1 MGCSAAAAGQQ
12 VPRPTLAQLRRGQR
26 GQLCGGPNP
35 NPNPNSNPNPNPNP
49 NPKPHPNP
57 NKVAASRLRSPS
69 DPPVRL
75 VSKVGDDINGS
86 ALLAELEADGV
97 DTSWCARAGH
107 GHATPT
113 SFILVS
119 AVTTLTLTLTLSL
132 TLILTLTLAL
142 TLTLT
147 LTLALTL
154 TLTLTLTKV
163 NGESRTIIHD
173 PGFVEGEGL
182 G

>member
-1 MGCSAAAAGQQ
+1 M
-12 VPRPTLAQLRRGQR
+12 
-26 GQLCGGPNP
+26 
-35 NPNPNSNPNPNPNP
+35 
-49 NPKPHPNP
+49 
-57 NKVAASRLRSPS
+57 AASRLRGPS

-75 VSKVGDDINGS
+75 LSKVGGDINGS

-119 AVTTLTLTLTLSL
+119 
-132 TLILTLTLAL
+132 
-142 TLTLT
+142 
-147 LTLALTL
+147 
-154 TLTLTLTKV
+154 
-163 NGESRTIIHD
+163 GESRTIIHD